1 MQSSPEPAVAG
12 PITDRQRL
20 MLLTVAVAG
29 HAIKHMF
36 ASAFFVLLPEIKAGL
51 GLSNVQVGT
60 LSTLRNIAGGLSNLP
75 AGFGADRYAQ
85 SRPLILGVSIALT
98 GVFGLALGLAT
109 NFGVAILASALMVAA
124 ITLWHPSAISWL
136 SQQFA
141 ARRGLAISLHGTGGS
156 LGEALG
162 PLVVGALLGVLS
174 WRTVLQGSA
183 APAVALGIAIWFIL
197 RSIPRS
203 SGALSGLKEYVGSAG
218 RLLVNRRLW
227 LVLLFAGGFAGGQ
240 SVVMT
245 FLPIYLRE
253 DLGFSSMRLGI
264 YLSLAQVGGVGAQP
278 LMGYLSDRLGRKAVL
293 VPGLVMLGF
302 AYLGLN
308 MVPSGWPLVATV
320 VLMGAFSF
328 SLMSILL
335 ASAMDLVAGEVQ
347 AITVSLVFGM
357 AVVVSGFAP
366 AIAGVLADAYGVKS
380 TFLLASGFALS
391 AAVLALVTRWQRTDS
406 PFQGT
411 QGRTVGRSETETE
424 KPAKLNRR

>member
-1 MQSSPEPAVAG
+1 MQSRMEPAVAG

-20 MLLTVAVAG
+20 TLLAAVVAG
-29 HAIKHMF
+29 HAFKHMLS
-36 ASAFFVLLPEIKAGL
+36 AAFFVYLPEIKASL
-51 GLSNVQVGT
+51 GLSNIQVGT

-85 SRPLILGVSIALT
+85 SRPIILGVSIALT
-98 GVFGLALGLAT
+98 GVFGLVLGVAT
-109 NFGVAILASALMVAA
+109 NYGVAILASALMVAA

-136 SQQFA
+136 SQQYA

-156 LGEALG
+156 IGEALG
-162 PLVVGALLGVLS
+162 PLVAGALLGVLS

-183 APAVALGIAIWFIL
+183 APAVALGIAIWLIL

-203 SGALSGLKEYVGSAG
+203 GSALSGLREYAGSAG
-218 RLLVNRRLW
+218 RLLLHRRLL
-227 LVLLFAGGFAGGQ
+227 LVLLFAGGFASGQ
-240 SVVMT
+240 SVAMT

-253 DLGFSSMRLGI
+253 DLGFSSMVLGV
-264 YLSLAQVGGVGAQP
+264 YLSLAQVAGVGTQP

-293 VPGLVMLGF
+293 VPGLVMLGV

-308 MVPSGWPLVATV
+308 MVPPGWPLVVTV
-320 VLMGAFSF
+320 VVMGAFSF

-366 AIAGVLADAYGVKS
+366 AVAGIIADAYGVKAA
-380 TFLLASGFALS
+380 FLLAAGFALTAALV
-391 AAVLALVTRWQRTDS
+391 AAVSRWQK
-406 PFQGT
+406 
-411 QGRTVGRSETETE
+411 E
-424 KPAKLNRR
+424 A